1 MSHPRRRPETLP
13 IALPPRPAWRDH
25 VVRGRAVLPAVEAL
39 QTLAR
44 AALQRDPVAPVRRST
59 DARFTRFLDLPP
71 DDAPIDALL
80 ELDPG
85 ADRSVTATLS
95 TRRAAGSSGVV
106 RACDHVR
113 VVFGAAAEPTP
124 PRLED
129 ALLPGPLF
137 ALDPQRL
144 YAELVP
150 FGPAFRNARAP
161 ILLGRAGAVAR
172 LGAPAD
178 DAADTLPLGSP
189 YPLDAAMHVACAW
202 AQRYQGRV
210 LFPSAYGA
218 RHVLEPIPP
227 GRETLC
233 RIIPLATDADGALF
247 DLWLR
252 AEDGTPHEV
261 VRALRLSDLFHGEI
275 SVPPWV
281 RAAEPDVDSLAPL
294 RQACAGLVLL
304 ELDAL
309 PPFAGR
315 LLTPRERTRLSD
327 LGPDRGRSF
336 VAARAALKLLAREL
350 YPKAAAAPAE
360 TIETVWPDGTHP
372 TVELAG
378 LPDGLHSF
386 AAAHDERFAVAVAGD
401 RPLGVDCE
409 PLTGRALRGA
419 RMFASEEERRRIGD
433 CGLDPQ
439 EAALLVWTTKEAAA
453 KAMDVPL
460 AAAWRGVAV
469 TRVGARSSDVLL
481 DGRPSTAHHARV
493 DDHLFTLLSMPE

>member
-1 MSHPRRRPETLP
+1 MNHPRRRPETFPVAVPLRA
-13 IALPPRPAWRDH
+13 ALRDH
-25 VVRGRAVLPAVEAL
+25 VVRGRTVLPAVEAL

-44 AALQRDPVAPVRRST
+44 AALARDAVAPVRRSS
-59 DARFTRFLDLPP
+59 DARFTRFLDVPP
-71 DDAPIDALL
+71 DDVPIDALV

-85 ADRSVTATLS
+85 PDRTVAATLS

-106 RACDHVR
+106 RACDHAR
-113 VVFGAAAEPTP
+113 VVFGAPAEAAP

-172 LGAPAD
+172 LAAPD
-178 DAADTLPLGSP
+178 DAGADSLPLGSP
-189 YPLDAAMHVACAW
+189 YSFDAAMHVACAW
-202 AQRYQGRV
+202 AQRYHGRV
-210 LFPSAYGA
+210 LFPSAYGT

-227 GRETLC
+227 GHDTFC
-233 RIIPLATDADGALF
+233 RIAPLAADADGASF
-247 DLWLR
+247 DVWIR
-252 AEDGTPHEV
+252 AEDGAPREV
-261 VRALRLSDLFHGEI
+261 VRALRLSDLFHGEVA
-275 SVPPWV
+275 VPPWI
-281 RAAEPDVDSLAPL
+281 RAVDSGADPLAPL
-294 RQACAGLVLL
+294 REACAGLVLL

-309 PPFAGR
+309 PPFAER
-315 LLTPRERTRLSD
+315 LLTARERARLAD
-327 LGPDRGRSF
+327 LGADRGRSF

-409 PLTGRALRGA
+409 PVTGRALRGT

-453 KAMDVPL
+453 KALDVPL
-460 AAAWRGVAV
+460 AAAWRAVEV
-469 TRVGARSSDVLL
+469 TRIGAEFSDILL
-481 DGRPSTAHHARV
+481 DGRPATARHAHL
-493 DDHLFTLLSMPE
+493 DDHIFTVLVLPE